1 MILDQ
6 FGRELKTTKR
16 PERREIAVVGVRD
29 RWSQY
34 PSDGLTPVRLAGI
47 LKEADQGDVY
57 RQMELFEEME
67 EKDTHLSAEL
77 LKRKNGVN
85 CLDFDVIPYE
95 EGAKTSAYR
104 KKKKAENDK
113 VTDFCR
119 DVIFSMTSFE
129 ESLFDLLDAIGK
141 GFSCSWIKWEIDGGK
156 AVISDLKWIHQ
167 KRFSFVESLTPKL
180 MTDDNPM
187 GEEIGPFQ
195 CVYHRHKARSGHD
208 TRAGMIRVCAWM
220 YLFKNYAIKDWVAFA
235 EVFGMPLRLGKY
247 DSGAGQEDKDA
258 LIAAIQSL
266 GSDAAGIISKAT
278 EIEFIETVKGSTK
291 ENVYK
296 TLADFTNTEISK
308 AVIGSTL
315 TTDVGERGSYAAS
328 KTHNDVRM
336 DLVKSDCWSLS
347 NTIRNQILRPLVGYN
362 FGWETPVPW
371 FKFYLEE
378 PEDLKA
384 LMEVYKGASEIGQP
398 ITAEHVSE
406 RFGIALPEAGQTI
419 LQPVGKIAMKS
430 RNGGVA
436 ARTGFVPG
444 ILSRIEAK
452 ADDGPVFDARQME
465 LEDLADKAL
474 AAGGNLGLDGPV
486 KRLIASCNSLEEVR
500 DRIFDLYGDMA
511 TEDLTGLL
519 KDALVTAAIK
529 GMAEDTGG
537 VWREKPKFSPGL
549 TT

>member
-6 FGRELKTTKR
+6 FGREFTATKK
-16 PERREIAVVGVRD
+16 PERREIATVSIRD

-34 PSDGLTPVRLAGI
+34 PSDNLTPVRLAAI

-95 EGAKTSAYR
+95 ERAKTSAYR
-104 KKKKAENDK
+104 KKKKVENDK

-119 DVIFSMTSFE
+119 DVIFSMPSFE

-141 GFSCSWIKWEIDGGK
+141 GFACSWIKWEIDSGK
-156 AVISDLKWIHQ
+156 AVISELKWIHQ
-167 KRFSFVESLTPKL
+167 KRLTFANSLTPKL

-187 GEEIGPFQ
+187 GEDIGPFAA
-195 CVYHRHKARSGHD
+195 VFHRHKARSGYD

-235 EVFGMPLRLGKY
+235 EVFGMPLRLGKF
-247 DSGAGQEDKDA
+247 DPGAGKEDKDA

-266 GSDAAGIISKAT
+266 GSDAAGIISKST
-278 EIEFIETVKGSTK
+278 EIEFVEAVKGSST
-291 ENVYK
+291 ENIYK
-296 TLADFTNTEISK
+296 SLSDFANTEMSK

-315 TTDVGERGSYAAS
+315 TTDVGERGSYAAA
-328 KTHNDVRM
+328 KTHNDVRL
-336 DLVKSDCWSLS
+336 DLVKSDCWSLA

-371 FKFYLEE
+371 FKFCLEE

-398 ITAEHVSE
+398 IAAEHVSE
-406 RFGIALPEAGQTI
+406 RFGIALPEKGQTI
-419 LQPVGKIAMKS
+419 LTPSVGSTAMKYS
-430 RNGGVA
+430 RRNSGALSLVKAKTDNG
-436 ARTGFVPG
+436 T
-444 ILSRIEAK
+444 
-452 ADDGPVFDARQME
+452 VFDDQQME
-465 LEDLADKAL
+465 LEDLADRAL
-474 AAGGNLGLDGPV
+474 TAGGGLRLDAPV

-500 DRIFDLYGDMA
+500 DKIFGLYGDMA
-511 TEDLTGLL
+511 VEDLTGLL
-519 KDALVTAAIK
+519 KEALVTAALK
-529 GMAEDTGG
+529 GLAEKT
-537 VWREKPKFSPGL
+537 WK
-549 TT
+549 

>member
-34 PSDGLTPVRLAGI
+34 PSDGLTPVRLARI

-104 KKKKAENDK
+104 KKKKVENDK

-141 GFSCSWIKWEIDGGK
+141 GFSCSWIKWEIDNGK
-156 AVISDLKWIHQ
+156 AVISGLNWIHQ
-167 KRFSFVESLTPKL
+167 KRLTFASTLTPKL
-180 MTDDNPM
+180 MTDENPM
-187 GEEIGPFQ
+187 GEEIGPFAA
-195 CVYHRHKARSGHD
+195 VYHRHKARSGHD

-247 DSGAGQEDKDA
+247 DSGAGQEDKAA

-296 TLADFTNTEISK
+296 ALADFANTEISK

-328 KTHNDVRM
+328 KTHNDVRL
-336 DLVKSDCWSLS
+336 DLVKSDCWSLA

-406 RFGIALPEAGQTI
+406 RFGIALPEAGETV
-419 LQPVGKIAMKS
+419 LQPSGGRMAMK
-430 RNGGVA
+430 RANLNEA
-436 ARTGFVPG
+436 ARRDGAD
-444 ILSRIEAK
+444 LLWRMAAK
-452 ADDGPVFDARQME
+452 GDTRAQFDAQQAE
-465 LEDLADKAL
+465 LEDLADDAL
-474 AAGGNLGLDGPV
+474 AQAGTLGIDEPIR
-486 KRLIASCNSLEEVR
+486 KLIASCNSLEEVR
-500 DRIFDLYGDMA
+500 DRILDVYKDMNI
-511 TEDLTGLL
+511 TDLTGLL
-519 KDALVTAAIK
+519 SDALATAALK
-529 GMAEDTGG
+529 GAAEETGRKN
-537 VWREKPKFSPGL
+537 V
-549 TT
+549 